1 VYYKDTV
8 DAPAWTELDR
18 DFVAANESTS
28 ISDPTALPQRYYAVV
43 RLD

>member
-1 VYYKDTV
+1 V
-8 DAPAWTELDR
+8 DAPTWTQLDR
-18 DFVAANESTS
+18 DFVAANASTS